1 MALPKTGAEA
11 QILNGEYPY
20 TTEIDSGDDKLNHR
34 VTVQDGVGVDT
45 ITESQRVTETD
56 PARFGQV
63 PEDISPAD
71 NLAAATY
78 YYPSSDGLSMLGFK
92 SMSLSG
98 VLVHVGTTAS
108 VLTCE
113 MRNHESGTW
122 IPVAIGVDTVTA
134 AAAASLSSATTPGT
148 SFNWQFDDF
157 NGMFFRFKLVVT
169 ETTNS
174 NELMLQRTPI

>member
-34 VTVQDGVGVDT
+34 VTVQDGVGVDI

-71 NLAAATY
+71 NLTTN
-78 YYPSSDGLSMLGFK
+78 PSYFPSEDGLSMLGFK

-98 VLVHVGTTAS
+98 VLTDGGGTAN

-134 AAAASLSSATTPGT
+134 AAAASLSSSAAGT

-157 NGMFFRFKLVVT
+157 NGMFFRFKLVVND
-169 ETTNS
+169 TTNS